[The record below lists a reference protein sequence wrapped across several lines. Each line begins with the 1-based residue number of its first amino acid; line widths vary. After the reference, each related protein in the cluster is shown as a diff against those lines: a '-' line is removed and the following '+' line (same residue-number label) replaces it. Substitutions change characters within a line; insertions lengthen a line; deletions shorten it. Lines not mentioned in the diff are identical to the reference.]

1 MSNFLY
7 IAKQAIFGRDKHIF
21 GYELYYRND
30 DPEMTLP
37 DQRLATASVL
47 VNSLNQ
53 MGLQTLVGS
62 SRAFVNIDAKI
73 LLTDI
78 IYTIPKE
85 LFVLELNEDIQ
96 INQKEYECIKAL
108 HKEGYTFALD
118 NVSFNKKYM
127 DNFKRV
133 LPYVDYIKI
142 DTTRTDFG
150 VLTENLHFCEDKKL
164 IAQKIES
171 DFIYD
176 AYYDLGFDYFQ
187 GFYLAHPELIKKNR
201 IDPHHLGVIRLF
213 NLLQD
218 SASMKSICSEF
229 EQQNE
234 IVLQLLQFVNSGGFK
249 FDDIPKNICA
259 LLERIGKKSL
269 LQWLMLIVY
278 SKSGRTGDNNINP
291 SSIIVQNRIDIMLG
305 ILKRMA
311 REDQE
316 MIDRV
321 RFTALLSLLE
331 TVFEMPLELIL
342 NELDVEDVIKNA
354 LLDQTGELGKLYSLT
369 LALEKAD
376 NEKAKRLL
384 IAYGFKNEDIWEILE
399 EHSGHP
405 EAISI
410 KQK

>member
-7 IAKQAIFGRDKHIF
+7 IAKQAIYGRDKHIF

-37 DQRLATASVL
+37 DKRLATASVL
-47 VNSLNQ
+47 VNALNQ

-62 SRAFVNIDAKI
+62 AKAFINIDAKI

-78 IYTIPKE
+78 IHAIPKDR
-85 LFVLELNEDIQ
+85 FVLELSEDIQ
-96 INQKEYECIKAL
+96 INQKEYESIKAL
-108 HKEGYTFALD
+108 QKAGYSFALD
-118 NVSFNKKYM
+118 NVSFNETYM
-127 DNFKRV
+127 DNYKRI

-150 VLTENLHFCEDKKL
+150 HLTDNLHVCQGKKL

-171 DFIYD
+171 DYIYE
-176 AYYDLGFDYFQ
+176 AYEELGFDYFQ

-201 IDPHHLGVIRLF
+201 LDPHHLGVIRLF
-213 NLLQD
+213 NLLQG
-218 SASMKSICSEF
+218 SISIRQACSDF

-234 IVLQLLQFVNSGGFK
+234 IVLQLLQFVNSGGFN
-249 FDDIPKNICA
+249 IETVPNNICD
-259 LLERIGKKSL
+259 LLELIGKQSL
-269 LQWLMLIVY
+269 MQWLMLIVY
-278 SKSGRTGDNNINP
+278 AKSGRTGDNAVNP
-291 SSIIVQNRIDIMLG
+291 SSVVVQNRIDLMLG
-305 ILKRMA
+305 ILKRMGK
-311 REDQE
+311 EDETLATQ
-316 MIDRV
+316 V

-342 NELDVEDVIKNA
+342 NELDVEDVIKDA

-384 IAYGFKNEDIWEILE
+384 IAYGLKSEDIQEILKE
-399 EHSGHP
+399 QSGHHKP
-405 EAISI
+405 IVH
-410 KQK
+410 

>member
-1 MSNFLY
+1 MSHFLY
-7 IAKQAIFGRDKHIF
+7 IAKQAIFGRDKHVF

-37 DQRLATASVL
+37 EHRLATASVL

-62 SRAFVNIDAKI
+62 SKAFINVDAKI

-85 LFVLELNEDIQ
+85 RFVLELNEDIR

-108 HKEGYTFALD
+108 HKEGYCFALD
-118 NVSFNKKYM
+118 NVSFNKSYL
-127 DNFKRV
+127 DNVKRV

-150 VLTENLHFCEDKKL
+150 LLTENLHFCENKKL

-201 IDPHHLGVIRLF
+201 VDPHHLGVIRLF

-218 SASMKSICSEF
+218 TVSMQSICTEF

-234 IVLQLLQFVNSGGFK
+234 IVLQLLQFVHSGGFH
-249 FDDIPKNICA
+249 FDEIPKNICA
-259 LLERIGKKSL
+259 LLERIGKKAL

-278 SKSGRTGDNNINP
+278 AKSGRTGDNNTNP
-291 SSIIVQNRIDIMLG
+291 SSILVQKRIDLMLG
-305 ILKRMA
+305 ILKHMGK
-311 REDQE
+311 EE
-316 MIDRV
+316 KELIDRA

-342 NELDVEDVIKNA
+342 QELEIEDVIKDA

-376 NEKAKRLL
+376 SEKAKRLL
-384 IAYGFKNEDIWEILE
+384 IAYGLKSEDIGEILQQ
-399 EHSGHP
+399 HSGHIQIELP
-405 EAISI
+405 
-410 KQK
+410 

>member
-1 MSNFLY
+1 MSHFLY
-7 IAKQAIFGRDKHIF
+7 IAKQAIFGRDKHVF

-30 DPEMTLP
+30 DLEMTLP

-62 SRAFVNIDAKI
+62 SKAFVNIDAKI

-85 LFVLELNEDIQ
+85 YFVLELNEDIQ
-96 INQKEYECIKAL
+96 VNQKEYECIKAL
-108 HKEGYTFALD
+108 HKEGYSFALD
-118 NVSFNKKYM
+118 NVSFNKSYM
-127 DNFKRV
+127 DNVKRV

-150 VLTENLHFCEDKKL
+150 ILTENLHFCEGKKL

-187 GFYLAHPELIKKNR
+187 GFYLGHPELIKKNR

-213 NLLQD
+213 NLLQGTV
-218 SASMKSICSEF
+218 SIKSICAEF

-234 IVLQLLQFVNSGGFK
+234 IILQLLQFVNSGGFK
-249 FDDIPKNICA
+249 FNEIPKNICDI
-259 LLERIGKKSL
+259 LERIGKKAL

-278 SKSGRTGDNNINP
+278 AKSGRTGNNNINP
-291 SSIIVQNRIDIMLG
+291 SSIIIQKRIDIMLG
-305 ILKRMA
+305 ILKRMGK
-311 REDQE
+311 EDQE

-331 TVFEMPLELIL
+331 RVFEMPLALIL
-342 NELDVEDVIKNA
+342 NELDIEDVIKNA

-384 IAYGFKNEDIWEILE
+384 IAYGFKSEDIGEILK

-405 EAISI
+405 ESTLS
-410 KQK
+410 